1 MLREVLNEIKATSGS
16 IDLNQLAR
24 KLNLDRQTLDGMIE
38 FWVRKGKLQDIQK
51 ANNEALA
58 CFSGGGGACH
68 SCNPTTCAHTG
79 QIPRSF
85 TITLQ

>member
-24 KLNLDRQTLDGMIE
+24 KLNIDRPTLDGMIE

-51 ANNEALA
+51 ANDQALA
-58 CFSGGGGACH
+58 CFSGGGACG
-68 SCNPTTCAHTG
+68 SCHPTSCAHTG
-79 QIPRSF
+79 QMPRSF